1 MKQRKK
7 KIKAIISINII
18 LIMIILLIY
27 SKYYNSYAGS
37 FPTGRPLGFGQL
49 TNDKK
54 GAPAGTLRAFGK
66 RVYCL
71 NEKRQYTNGLLYL
84 ETIDEQLSARS
95 GTNYNSRDEAE
106 AEAKAARDKQLAI
119 NGGYRAKLEE
129 ISRDGSKET
138 ALTAVAKEAG
148 YSDESIQKGLWNN
161 NSAISK
167 AADMI
172 LDWENE
178 SNFKGLIKI
187 ESGGEISYSDGEYRV
202 NNIKV
207 TFPQISLNGT
217 KFVDVDVSVSDGGS
231 TIGWSEVSG
240 QSFEVSVPYKP
251 NLTKITITAN
261 ITYPAGI
268 TITEAPEFY
277 KVFTSKLTVK
287 ADSDLSISNN
297 ISYVGAQKNNKTG
310 EITPR
315 HWNWSVSK
323 ATKTWGPWLSDDTQ
337 EIMKPGNAVI
347 NKNTIPIETTVSLKP
362 PTITPPTTTPPT
374 TTPPPPE
381 EEYGMQIAGTVWDDG
396 ATEGKDQRTNGA
408 IDNEEQGIEGVLVS
422 LYEADTGN
430 LAELIDSS
438 GKRTFTDSDNNPKG
452 TLPSTNPT
460 ITDKNGYY
468 IFKNVRSDKK
478 YYIKFTY
485 NGMDYIQTATNENTK
500 ATLSEYNTERW
511 VRSSKGSELTKDRSK
526 LNDTFKTIGSTPNN
540 YIVTKAI
547 FNDATSYLSVD
558 NNTYY
563 NKVFLESDLKEIK
576 EEVYKQEIQAIRRGK
591 SISIEKGKYIENVLN
606 KIIERNGE
614 NKKIKQQL
622 QYLYD
627 CKIDSYAGYNSEEG
641 GTSSIKSEY
650 YPVYDNFLL
659 SYQYLGAGGNK
670 KNENGSYD
678 YKLGLLWKNDVEME
692 YPYTDNKGYGYIYIG
707 QYYVNQGLL
716 KRGATSLTLSQD
728 LYKTVVS
735 INKKDEEYKYGTLSD
750 KELTLNEADFISKET
765 GVNNYTQ
772 QVSPDEYNY
781 KVTQGFDKVATYDNL
796 SDDDK
801 IHIYATYKIGIKN
814 LSNMPTS
821 INEIVTYF
829 DRKYLSYSDSYET
842 TAKQQIAGLK
852 ALYSYDKTI
861 DITDKVKVN
870 EHSRCGTK
878 SETLEELEL
887 SKINHDY
894 TDLYL
899 RIDESQNQEGILL
912 ETNAGITIYITYEV
926 GGGTEQYPK
935 FKCSFNNGDKSNAE
949 QILQAMLGDKNNGGN
964 TLELETITEINSFS
978 TFYKRANDSSEIQSK
993 FMSKYKYFGNAY
1005 RSAGVL
1011 DTFSIPG
1018 NLDKEQ
1024 ISFVKDHSGRAKE
1037 HDWDYAPTLV
1047 LSNPGGTRTIQ
1058 GNVWETAEYAN
1069 EYLKD
1074 ANNYPTFDANK
1085 KIKDLTVELIEIKD
1099 DKQYVRA
1106 KTQTDSNGGYI
1117 IEGFM
1122 PGDYVIRFVY
1132 GDKAIYSEYKENKMN
1147 GIEYDYPYNG
1157 EFYQSAKANPNTNNE
1172 VVENEKNTRFWYA
1185 EDENNGIIRYS
1196 DAYDEANRRNEVNI
1210 VFNNDSKNGYVYADA
1225 VDTIVNP
1232 TKYMMYAY
1240 TGLMEIYPEKAK
1252 TKTEVG
1258 TNEQA
1263 LKPVYDIKNIDFAL
1277 TPRTETKLSIDK
1289 KVSNIKLIL
1298 QNGKVQ
1304 FDATPEDIRNQKV
1317 PGVVQAK
1324 ERNNINISMTNE
1336 LINGSTIEI
1345 TYKITVTNVSDYN
1358 SVKYYYKD
1366 NNKSEII
1373 ALALYEEP
1381 LTDLL
1386 TYEKNHMKFDSSIGV
1401 ATIENRELTRTYLI
1415 NNNEKEI
1422 GTTKLERCITERLEE
1437 TTTRPSV
1444 VADFVSSNL
1453 NFTNVDSI
1461 GRVINSD
1468 WEIYKVE
1475 SGDIH
1480 EIFANQ
1486 YYNTQIANDKFKNID
1501 STEVYNVNTI
1511 VVSNNTNPLVTTDLK
1526 GKDKNGNG
1534 SGQSSTSYI
1543 TLSKVISTESDLLD
1557 PKQYKNNV
1565 RITSINNSVSRIQDL
1580 NSSEPELKLSRE
1592 TETIT
1597 INEPTGENR
1606 GYMLITLTIIV
1617 ISIIGIGT
1625 VLIKKFVLK

>member
-1 MKQRKK
+1 MIYLIGTLGAPKVWKTSGYCQKL
-7 KIKAIISINII
+7 IEPPKATPDFQTTSQAKLTINIT
-18 LIMIILLIY
+18 
-27 SKYYNSYAGS
+27 
-37 FPTGRPLGFGQL
+37 P
-49 TNDKK
+49 
-54 GAPAGTLRAFGK
+54 
-66 RVYCL
+66 
-71 NEKRQYTNGLLYL
+71 
-84 ETIDEQLSARS
+84 
-95 GTNYNSRDEAE
+95 
-106 AEAKAARDKQLAI
+106 
-119 NGGYRAKLEE
+119 
-129 ISRDGSKET
+129 
-138 ALTAVAKEAG
+138 
-148 YSDESIQKGLWNN
+148 
-161 NSAISK
+161 
-167 AADMI
+167 
-172 LDWENE
+172 
-178 SNFKGLIKI
+178 
-187 ESGGEISYSDGEYRV
+187 
-202 NNIKV
+202 
-207 TFPQISLNGT
+207 
-217 KFVDVDVSVSDGGS
+217 
-231 TIGWSEVSG
+231 
-240 QSFEVSVPYKP
+240 
-251 NLTKITITAN
+251 KIT
-261 ITYPAGI
+261 P
-268 TITEAPEFY
+268 
-277 KVFTSKLTVK
+277 
-287 ADSDLSISNN
+287 
-297 ISYVGAQKNNKTG
+297 
-310 EITPR
+310 TP
-315 HWNWSVSK
+315 SMPTPS
-323 ATKTWGPWLSDDTQ
+323 TPTPST
-337 EIMKPGNAVI
+337 P
-347 NKNTIPIETTVSLKP
+347 TPTT
-362 PTITPPTTTPPT
+362 PTPSTPTPTTPTTTPT
-374 TTPPPPE
+374 PPE
-381 EEYGMQIAGTVWDDG
+381 EEYGMQIAGVVWDDG

-430 LAELIDSS
+430 LAELIDIS

-468 IFKNVRSDKK
+468 IFKNVKLNKK

-547 FNDATSYLSVD
+547 FKDATSYLSVD

-563 NKVFLESDLKEIK
+563 NKVFLESDLKELK
-576 EEVYKQEIQAIRRGK
+576 EEVYKQEIRAIRRGN
-591 SISIEKGKYIENVLN
+591 SISIEGGKYIENVLN
-606 KIIERNGE
+606 KVIEKNGE

-650 YPVYDNFLL
+650 YPVYDNFML
-659 SYQYLGAGGNK
+659 SWQYRGTADNK
-670 KNENGSYD
+670 KNDNLSYN
-678 YKLGLLWKNDVEME
+678 YKVDQLYKNDAQIE
-692 YPYTDNKGYGYIYIG
+692 YPFTNDDGYGYIYVG
-707 QYYVNQGLL
+707 QYHVNQGLL
-716 KRGATSLTLSQD
+716 KRVSTSLTLSQD

-878 SETLEELEL
+878 SETLEELKF
-887 SKINHDY
+887 SKFNNDY

-1011 DTFSIPG
+1011 DTYSIPG

-1074 ANNYPTFDANK
+1074 TNNYPTFDANK

-1147 GIEYDYPYNG
+1147 GTEYDYPYNG

-1185 EDENNGIIRYS
+1185 EDENNVRYS

-1225 VDTIVNP
+1225 VDTIINP

-1401 ATIENRELTRTYLI
+1401 ATIENRELTRTYQI
-1415 NNNEKEI
+1415 NDFVNDNGKMTSEKVTGE
-1422 GTTKLERCITERLEE
+1422 TKLERCITERLEE

-1480 EIFANQ
+1480 QIFENQ
-1486 YYNTQIANDKFKNID
+1486 YYNTQIANGKFRNID

-1557 PKQYKNNV
+1557 SKQYKNNV

-1580 NSSEPELKLSRE
+1580 KSDEPELKLSRE

-1625 VLIKKFVLK
+1625 ILIKKFVLK